1 MLLHDLIS
9 QVAGPIGSSRGD
21 RAWHTRLA
29 VHLGLYGLK
38 MPVGRVATLTAISS
52 WMVRYHGN
60 QILTSYEHDL
70 LHRAVLLF
78 NRGTVMQICH
88 DLPPDIARKVL
99 SLIEPIEHES
109 Q

>member
-1 MLLHDLIS
+1 MLHDLINR
-9 QVAGPIGSSRGD
+9 VAGPIGPSRSD

-38 MPVGRVATLTAISS
+38 MPVGRVATLTSISP

-60 QILTSYEHDL
+60 QLLSKYELDL
-70 LHRAVLLF
+70 IHRAVLLF
-78 NRGTVMQICH
+78 HQGTVIQICH
-88 DLPPDIARKVL
+88 DLPPDVARKVL
-99 SLIEPIEHES
+99 SLINHDEHES